1 MRSIALNLTEI
12 EKKKRKYEGRV
23 ALGIIGFISV
33 FFVIIANTD
42 IAIYIF
48 PIYFVFGLI
57 HIKAYKDFKKLS
69 ILYKK
74 SFIEIE
80 LQKAI
85 LDCIYDAEKG
95 FPEDIVFNSKILQ
108 KKDRYLSEDH
118 IQGEI
123 NGKTFESADIHIQQR
138 RRSGKSTKL
147 VTTFQ
152 GRFFIIDFKQNFK
165 ESVYIIPSRTS
176 LLKTY
181 EGMPRIDTESIIFNQ
196 KFDVYSK
203 DNLSAFYLLNPR
215 FMEKLLEFSKVAK
228 EVSFGFIEQKMYV
241 AVDTRKDAFDIK
253 MFHPI
258 DLTSFEDVQK
268 EVDLLNELIS
278 LIKI

>member
-1 MRSIALNLTEI
+1 LKLTEI
-12 EKKKRKYEGRV
+12 ENKKRKYEARA
-23 ALGIIGFISV
+23 ALGIIGFISI
-33 FFVIIANTD
+33 FFVIFANAD

-48 PIYFVFGLI
+48 PLYFVFGWI

-69 ILYKK
+69 IVYKK
-74 SFIEIE
+74 NFIEIE
-80 LQKAI
+80 LQKTI
-85 LDCIYDAEKG
+85 PNCLYDAEKG
-95 FPEDIVFNSKILQ
+95 FPPDIVFNSKILK

-123 NGKTFESADIHIQQR
+123 NGKAFESADIHIQQR
-138 RRSGKSTKL
+138 RSSGKSTKL

-165 ESVYIIPSRTS
+165 ENVYIIPSRTS

-181 EGMPRIDTESIIFNQ
+181 EGMPRIDTESIVFNQ

-228 EVSFGFIEQKMYV
+228 EVSFGFIDQKMYV

-253 MFHPI
+253 MFHQI
-258 DLTSFEDVQK
+258 DVTSFEDVQK
-268 EVDLLNELIS
+268 EMELLNELIS
-278 LIKI
+278 LMKI